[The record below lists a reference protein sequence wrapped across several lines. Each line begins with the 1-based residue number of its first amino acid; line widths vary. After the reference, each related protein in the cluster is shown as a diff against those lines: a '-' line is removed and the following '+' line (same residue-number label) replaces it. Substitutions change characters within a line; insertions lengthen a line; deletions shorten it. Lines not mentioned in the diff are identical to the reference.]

1 VKIRLDKLN
10 HAKMRNGILT
20 SKRIKEISISKS
32 SLSKIAIPVAPPS
45 RKPFGSKN
53 ILRPILAR
61 KIPIAI

>member
-1 VKIRLDKLN
+1 
-10 HAKMRNGILT
+10 MRNGILT
-20 SKRIKEISISKS
+20 SMRKKEISISKS

-45 RKPFGSKN
+45 RNPFGSKN